1 MLIEVAVSSVADAVA
16 AVEAG
21 ADRLELSTAIELGG
35 LTPSEALIDGV
46 LEAVDIPVIALVRP
60 RPGGFAYDD
69 ATVKAAASEAATLVK
84 RGVWG
89 IAFGVLNDEGWVHHD
104 HNARIID
111 AIGDAERVF
120 HRAIDATG
128 DPYRALDELIGLGV
142 HRVLTSGQCESAA
155 DGAGIIRW
163 MIEHA
168 AGRIEVCPAA
178 GIRPRNAADIAQR
191 TRCDQLHGT
200 FSTERV
206 DDAGPVCDAAY
217 STFDPQALHTVR
229 EALEVLAIQP

>member
-1 MLIEVAVSSVADAVA
+1 MIIEVAVSSVADAVA
-16 AVEAG
+16 ASDAG
-21 ADRLELSTAIELGG
+21 ADRLELSTGLELGG
-35 LTPSEALIDGV
+35 LTPSEALVDGV
-46 LEAVDIPVIALVRP
+46 LEAVDVPVIALVRP
-60 RPGGFAYDD
+60 RPGGFAYDE
-69 ATVKAAASEAATLVK
+69 ATVKAATNEAAALVK

-89 IAFGVLNDEGWVHHD
+89 VAFGVLNDEGWVHHD
-104 HNARIID
+104 HNARILD
-111 AIGDAERVF
+111 ALDDAERVF

-128 DPYRALDELIGLGV
+128 DPYRAIDELIGLGV
-142 HRVLTSGQCESAA
+142 NRVLTSGQCGSAA

-178 GIRPRNAADIAQR
+178 GIRPRNVVDIADR

-200 FSTERV
+200 FSTERA

-217 STFDPQALHTVR
+217 SAFDPTTLLAVR
-229 EALEVLAIQP
+229 NALEALAIQP